1 MDHMNAPRQVLAPG
15 FTLVEL
21 LIVIAI
27 IGILAAIGI
36 PAYTDY
42 IVRAEVTEGM
52 ALASAA
58 RNAIADNYMQSG
70 RPPADRAA
78 AGLTAAATDTVGK
91 YVSSVDVVG
100 GRIDITFGN
109 SVNAIIADKV
119 LSLTPYET
127 QDRSI
132 VWRCG
137 LASVPAGANPLGTAT
152 GAPVTYQA
160 GTLGDLQ
167 GGKYLPPICRA
178 SS

>member
-1 MDHMNAPRQVLAPG
+1 MKTPRQVLAPG

-42 IVRAEVTEGM
+42 IVKTEVTEGM
-52 ALASAA
+52 ALASSA
-58 RNAIADNYMQSG
+58 RNAIADTYIQSG
-70 RPPADRAA
+70 QPPANRAA
-78 AGLTAAATDTVGK
+78 AGLTATATDTAGK
-91 YVSSVDVVG
+91 YVSSVNVVG

-109 SVNAIIADKV
+109 NVNAIIANKI
-119 LSLTPYET
+119 LSITPYET
-127 QDRSI
+127 QEHSI

-137 LASVPAGANPLGTAT
+137 LASVPAGTNPLGTAA

-160 GTLGDLQ
+160 GTLCGLE

-178 SS
+178 SG